1 MLVES
6 KVFSGALDSPLSNG
20 VPKEPGLGQW
30 GEVLTSDLLPRY
42 AGLAIRGHIYGAST
56 AATGVAP
63 GTALGTTGAFTLAN
77 PSGSEKN
84 LIVLRASC
92 GYISGTLGAGTV
104 WFAGNVNPAAA
115 AVTGTAITV
124 VKTKLS
130 ATSAG
135 NTGLAF
141 TTSTLPAAP
150 TPIRP
155 WFSLTALLATTAV
168 EVHSVSEELAGE
180 IVIAPGCSLTFHA
193 TAAGGST
200 PLVVFGATW
209 AEVAA

>member
-1 MLVES
+1 MLSEG
-6 KVFSGALDSPLSNG
+6 KGYIGDLGSPIGNDTPTGIS
-20 VPKEPGLGQW
+20 LGQW
-30 GEVLTSDLLPRY
+30 AQLLVSPLLAEHAELALRGQTY
-42 AGLAIRGHIYGAST
+42 SAGT

-63 GTALGTTGAFTLAN
+63 GTSIGTTGAFTLAN
-77 PSGSEKN
+77 PSGSGKN

-104 WFAGNVNPAAA
+104 WFLGNVNPAAA

-135 NTGLAF
+135 NSGLAF
-141 TTSTLPAAP
+141 TTSTLPANP
-150 TPIRP
+150 TILRP
-155 WFSLTALLATTAV
+155 WFSLTALLASTAV
-168 EVHSVSEELAGE
+168 APYIISEDLKGE
-180 IVIAPGCSLTFHA
+180 FVVAPGCSLTFHA
-193 TAAGGST
+193 TAAAGST
-200 PLVVFGATW
+200 PLVAFGATW